1 MDKGSALRFPVPERH
16 IDGLPEKRE
25 SLPVIISIASS
36 ERVALLSASRDVLSR
51 AKLLVEFMDTHRDV
65 TRLAGVETLAI
76 EMSSILEG
84 GRLHAMVDTLHE
96 SALIESDTA
105 HVTLD
110 GLDVM
115 RRAEML
121 LAEAIRNMDRYAPTA
136 AAGTGSHMADAELA
150 AYPAAPQQQPPM
162 VIQYTP
168 PAAAP
173 ASDSAL
179 WVVFSIFAIAATA
192 ATVYLITRK

>member
-1 MDKGSALRFPVPERH
+1 
-16 IDGLPEKRE
+16 
-25 SLPVIISIASS
+25 
-36 ERVALLSASRDVLSR
+36 
-51 AKLLVEFMDTHRDV
+51 MDTHRDV
-65 TRLAGVETLAI
+65 ARLAGVETLAI

-84 GRLHAMVDTLHE
+84 GRLQAMVDTLHE
-96 SALIESDTA
+96 SAMIESDTA

-136 AAGTGSHMADAELA
+136 AAGVVGGGRMGDVELS
-150 AYPAAPQQQPPM
+150 AYPAAPQQQPP
-162 VIQYTP
+162 VILQYAP
-168 PAAAP
+168 PVAAP
-173 ASDSAL
+173 ASDSTI